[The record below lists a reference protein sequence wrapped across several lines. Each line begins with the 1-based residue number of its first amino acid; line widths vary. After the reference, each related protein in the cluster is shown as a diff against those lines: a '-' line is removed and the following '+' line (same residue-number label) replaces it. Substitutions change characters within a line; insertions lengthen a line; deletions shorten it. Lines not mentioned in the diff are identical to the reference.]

1 VSGLAEH
8 ILDVQNLKVVFH
20 TYAGTVHGVN
30 DVSFTLD
37 KGEVLGIVG
46 ESGCGKS
53 VTAAALLRLIP
64 TPPGEIVPGSKML
77 FEGKD
82 LAAVPETAMRRIRG
96 NAISMIF
103 QDPMTALN
111 PVLTIGLQLSESII
125 LHQKVSSQEALKK
138 SIEMLNLVGIPS
150 PEERIHQYPHQMSGG
165 MRQRVMIA
173 MALSCNPKILIADE
187 PTTALDVTIQAQ
199 IIDLMKNLNQR
210 LDTSII
216 LISHDLG
223 VVAGLCHR
231 VQVMYAGRLVESAP
245 VAELYNN
252 PLHPYTW
259 GLLQSIPKVTA
270 GVKRRLQTIGGQPP
284 DLLAPPPGCSF
295 APRCRFALK
304 ICKEE
309 LPALFETTAGHR
321 VRCWLNHEIS
331 PVKPGDLFHKEAAP

>member
-1 VSGLAEH
+1 VAER
-8 ILDVQNLKVVFH
+8 ILDVQNLTVVFH

-53 VTAAALLRLIP
+53 VTAAALLRLVP
-64 TPPGEIVPGSKML
+64 TPPGEIIPCSKII

-82 LAAVPETAMRRIRG
+82 LTTVTEPAMRQIRG

-125 LHQKVSSQEALKK
+125 LHQKLSTDQALKK
-138 SIEMLNLVGIPS
+138 SIEMLQLVGIPS
-150 PEERIHQYPHQMSGG
+150 PEERLHQYPHQMSGG

-173 MALSCNPKILIADE
+173 MALSCNPRILIADE

-199 IIDLMKNLNQR
+199 IIDLMKSLNKR

-231 VQVMYAGRLVESAP
+231 VQVMYAGRLVESAT
-245 VAELYNN
+245 VEELYKN

-259 GLLQSIPKVTA
+259 GLMQSIPKVTA
-270 GVKRRLQTIGGQPP
+270 GIKRRLQTIGGQPP
-284 DLLAPPPGCSF
+284 DLLTPPPGCSF
-295 APRCRFALK
+295 APRCRFALT
-304 ICKEE
+304 ICKEQ
-309 LPALFETTAGHR
+309 LPPLFEIAAGHH
-321 VRCWLNHEIS
+321 VRCWLNHEMS
-331 PVKPGDLFHKEAAP
+331 PHRSADLFQKEVTS